1 MGRGLRS
8 VNDSSSAA
16 LPIVGSKR
24 KIRRSL
30 MTRRRAAVLILVH
43 LIAAA
48 HIAHWRLNGSTLT
61 PVEPSEAMEFA
72 KHSIVNAGLIF
83 FAATIVLTAI
93 FGRFFCGW
101 GCHLVAL
108 QDLCRSLMLKI
119 GIHPKPFKSRLLR
132 WVPLAAF
139 AYMFLWPIAYRAWI
153 GDAFGPVRVELTKS
167 AFWETFPGWPLAITT
182 FVICGFVLVYFLG
195 AKGFCTYACPYGGIF
210 GPVDK
215 LAPLA
220 IRVTDACEGCAH
232 CTATCSS
239 NVRVHEEVRIYGRV
253 VDSGCMKCMD
263 CVSVCPMDALYLGF
277 GAPAL
282 ATGTR
287 AGRSRPK
294 RRHDLS
300 WGEEILLAAS
310 FLAAFVVFR
319 GLYNAF
325 PFLFSL
331 GWSALFSFLTLQT
344 WRLATRDALR
354 VGPLALKRERRLR
367 PAGWIFLIVIA
378 LLGTF
383 WIHSG
388 LVRTRGFLGE
398 RLYPASVPLV
408 AATIQRGSPPTLD
421 AQDRER
427 VEATIGHL
435 AFVDR
440 WALRDSAEVDIRL
453 AWLSRLAGRPA
464 AFRAH
469 AQRAL
474 AAAPANSVMR
484 HELADYYSGHGD
496 GERARELYEAV
507 LALDPAASAAAI
519 NLGTLY
525 ASRGE
530 LQSARRAFESGLAAR
545 PGTPRLHYNLA
556 LTRLALGEDAGAI
569 ASFERALELEPDFR
583 EARENLAG
591 YLCSLGRFEEG
602 LAHYRIALEQAP
614 DDAATRLLA
623 ARAYLGVGDLQSSE
637 VEVRRALEI
646 DPSVAGGRE
655 LLASLLG
662 DGPH

>member
-1 MGRGLRS
+1 MARGPKS
-8 VNDSSSAA
+8 VNETSSSA

-24 KIRRSL
+24 KIRRSR
-30 MTRRRAAVLILVH
+30 MTRRRAAVLIGVH

-48 HIAHWRLNGSTLT
+48 HIAHWRLSGSTLT

-72 KHSIVNAGLIF
+72 KHSVVNAGLIF
-83 FAATIVLTAI
+83 FAAAILLTAI

-108 QDLCRSLMLKI
+108 QDLCRSLLLRI
-119 GIHPKPFKSRLLR
+119 GIHPKPFRSRLLR

-139 AYMFLWPIAYRAWI
+139 AYMFLWPVAYRVWI
-153 GDAFGPVRVELTKS
+153 GDAFGPVRVEMTKS
-167 AFWETFPGWPLAITT
+167 AFWETFPGWPLALAT
-182 FVICGFVLVYFLG
+182 FLVCGFVLIYFLG

-210 GPVDK
+210 GPVDR

-282 ATGTR
+282 FTGTR
-287 AGRSRPK
+287 GGHSPPK
-294 RRHDLS
+294 RRPELS
-300 WGEEILLAAS
+300 WGEEALLATT
-310 FLAAFVVFR
+310 FLLTFVVFR

-331 GWSALFSFLTLQT
+331 GWSALLSYLALQT
-344 WRLATRDALR
+344 YRLVRRDALR
-354 VGPLALKRERRLR
+354 LGKLTLKSERRLR
-367 PAGWIFLIVIA
+367 PAGWTFLVVVA
-378 LLGTF
+378 VLGLF
-383 WIHSG
+383 WAHSG
-388 LVRTRGFLGE
+388 LVRARGYLGD
-398 RLYPASVPLV
+398 RLYSSSVPLV
-408 AATIQRGSPPTLD
+408 AATIQRGAPPTLSVH
-421 AQDRER
+421 DRER
-427 VEATIGHL
+427 VERTIGHL
-435 AFVDR
+435 GFVDR
-440 WALRDSAEVDIRL
+440 WALRNSPEVDIRL

-469 AQRAL
+469 ADRAL
-474 AAAPANSVMR
+474 VAAPANSTMR

-496 GERARELYEAV
+496 GERARALYEQV
-507 LALDPAASAAAI
+507 LALDPSASAAAI

-525 ASRGE
+525 ATGGDLE
-530 LQSARRAFESGLAAR
+530 SARRVFETGLAAR
-545 PGTPRLHYNLA
+545 PDAPRLHYNLA
-556 LTRLALGEDAGAI
+556 LTRLALGEDQSAI
-569 ASFERALELEPDFR
+569 ASFERALELEPTFL

-591 YLCSLGRFEEG
+591 YLCSLARFEEG
-602 LAHYRIALEQAP
+602 LAHYRVALEQNP

-623 ARAYLGVGDLQSSE
+623 ARAYLGVGDLVSAE
-637 VEVRRALEI
+637 AEVRRALEI
-646 DPSVAGGRE
+646 EPSVPGGRE
-655 LLASLLG
+655 LLARLLA
-662 DGPH
+662 D